1 MDFDFD
7 FNYIMLDDLKYIIVD
22 YVSAEYNEVMDILK
36 VIGDDMTVYNF
47 PLYNCI
53 IKEYELELVPKHRR
67 HSIRTLLYTGTLPFS
82 LNKKNHPYLEKI
94 LYD

>member
-1 MDFDFD
+1 MD

-36 VIGDDMTVYNF
+36 VIGDEMTVHNF

-53 IKEYELELVPKHRR
+53 IKEYELELFPAHRR
-67 HSIRTLLYTGTLPFS
+67 HSIRTILYTGTLPFS